1 MMRFVRNLLL
11 YIVLFLPAVFWAQ
24 ADSVWSATVGSFG
37 HEDLVRMTRD
47 NVGNVWSVGTT
58 WSDWEK
64 GSQVLILQSDSML
77 NCLHGLDWGD
87 EGAQYGKDI
96 LCDDENNIWILASG
110 TSNTS
115 LGYDPT
121 IVKFNANAEVIST
134 LELQIPGWQEVS
146 QLGLHEQD
154 WLVAGVNWNGDLMQQ
169 AGFVLGQVGSNNYQW
184 IELPIAGRDM
194 EAAILEWDTVASSWM
209 LAYHYWTD
217 VDSLPNTAF
226 FWVDTQGNVQ
236 QSITNH
242 PLCKGIEMWDAV
254 NHNGVWTGAGGYL
267 ENGVFRGH
275 LMYWDF
281 NGTLSNA
288 AAFPA
293 TPTESILHSIALK
306 GEGDGYVVAGWT
318 YYFGSGYADAYI
330 HGLDFNMTWLGGGA
344 IGGAQVDKIYDVQ
357 AFSRN
362 TLMMVGENASQEGGL
377 DAQGWILKFN
387 DDYITTSDLPIETQS
402 MSCFSAAVGT
412 LDHTIV
418 NQLVLTQTHN
428 AWFFSTELSS
438 LKLFNLQG
446 QLLEEH
452 HGRIS
457 SLDFGHLPKGMYLIA
472 TGTAQGESM
481 VFKSILD

>member
-37 HEDLVRMTRD
+37 QEDLVRMTRD
-47 NVGNVWSVGTT
+47 NVGDVWSVGTT
-58 WSDWEK
+58 WSDLEK
-64 GSQVLILQSDSML
+64 GSQVLILKSDSML
-77 NCLHGLDWGD
+77 NCVHGLDWGD

-169 AGFVLGQVGSNNYQW
+169 AGFAIGQVGFNNYQW

-194 EAAILEWDTVASSWM
+194 EAAILEWDTLASAWM

-242 PLCKGIEMWDAV
+242 PLCKGIQMWDAV
-254 NHNGVWTGAGGYL
+254 NHNGVWTGAGG
-267 ENGVFRGH
+267 
-275 LMYWDF
+275 
-281 NGTLSNA
+281 
-288 AAFPA
+288 
-293 TPTESILHSIALK
+293 
-306 GEGDGYVVAGWT
+306 
-318 YYFGSGYADAYI
+318 
-330 HGLDFNMTWLGGGA
+330 
-344 IGGAQVDKIYDVQ
+344 
-357 AFSRN
+357 
-362 TLMMVGENASQEGGL
+362 
-377 DAQGWILKFN
+377 
-387 DDYITTSDLPIETQS
+387 
-402 MSCFSAAVGT
+402 
-412 LDHTIV
+412 
-418 NQLVLTQTHN
+418 
-428 AWFFSTELSS
+428 
-438 LKLFNLQG
+438 
-446 QLLEEH
+446 
-452 HGRIS
+452 
-457 SLDFGHLPKGMYLIA
+457 
-472 TGTAQGESM
+472 
-481 VFKSILD
+481 